1 MRKPLRTRLRPY
13 FSDVMQSFYPSQ
25 IIEYL
30 YCPRYTYFEYVL
42 RIPQNED
49 KYFKVERGREIHD
62 EKLERNKDY
71 LRKKIGVKQKWT
83 DMYLGNDFLRGK
95 VDEVL
100 ELDDGSF
107 APLDY
112 KFAVWKDRVFETY
125 KQQLYCYALLI
136 EDVYQVKVNRGFLI
150 YTRSKN
156 KLVEVPI
163 GLSSK
168 LVIKESRQKMLEIIE
183 GNTFPIATKFKKRCL
198 NCTYRNVCIK

>member
-1 MRKPLRTRLRPY
+1 MP
-13 FSDVMQSFYPSQ
+13 SFYPSQ

-49 KYFKVERGREIHD
+49 KYFKVEKGRQVHD
-62 EKLERNKDY
+62 EKLERNKEY

-83 DMYLGNDFLRGK
+83 DQYLGNDDLRGK

-100 ELDDGSF
+100 MLKDGSF

-112 KFAVWKDRVFETY
+112 KFALWKDRVFETY

-136 EDVYQVKVNRGFLI
+136 EDVFNTKVNRGFLI

-156 KLVEVPI
+156 KLVEI
-163 GLSSK
+163 TIEESSK
-168 LVIKESRQKMLEIIE
+168 QIIQISRDRMLDIIE
-183 GNTFPIATKFKKRCL
+183 GNKYPKATKFKKRCL
-198 NCTYRNVCIK
+198 NCTYRNICTK